1 VFINFEINK
10 RVGGIYVL
18 LLKNGF
24 VLNNELGQFE
34 QKDVLVQDGVI
45 TKISENIEA
54 YCEIVDCTNQ
64 FLIPG
69 LIDMHVHIKKQFAPY
84 FTAAG
89 ITTVRN
95 TAGSVLELNEMM
107 QAPMTSITPQVIS
120 ADRMMDGP
128 PGLWGDESPY
138 NINIDEEQA
147 AREEVKRQVNLGA
160 DFIKIYGWLSK
171 EIMEVVVD
179 EASKFGR
186 EVSTDI
192 LYATKVNAIDAA
204 QIGITWLEHASGVI
218 QAMYPNWNAM
228 SSEELFKEIPWHEPD
243 EQKIQAVC
251 KELLNYNVKLCP
263 TLTLYDQFKRG
274 EHYWKPN
281 HEVVEHALSHTSL
294 EQQWAPN
301 AAANHGQ
308 KQFGV
313 QMKTVAKIA
322 YEYAKLGG
330 VVVTGTDTPAGIYT
344 YPGIALHRELQLFVE
359 AGFTPF
365 EALMCATE
373 HAAQS
378 LHIENLGAIKQG
390 YIANIVRL
398 TDNPLEQIEHTMS
411 VHSVMK
417 GGVLY
422 TPQEIFNT
430 VPSSEEMNS
439 YYEQLL
445 QLFKEH
451 NLPVPM

>member
-1 VFINFEINK
+1 M
-10 RVGGIYVL
+10 L

-34 QKDVLVQDGVI
+34 QTDVLIQDGSI
-45 TKISENIEA
+45 SKIGENMDVD
-54 YCEIVDCTNQ
+54 CETVDCTNQ
-64 FLIPG
+64 YLIPG
-69 LIDMHVHIKKQFAPY
+69 LIDMHVHIKKQFAPH

-120 ADRMMDGP
+120 ADRMIDGP
-128 PGLWGDESPY
+128 PGLWGGESPY

-147 AREEVKRQVNLGA
+147 AREEVRRQVALGA
-160 DFIKIYGWLSK
+160 HFIKVYGWLSK
-171 EIMEVVVD
+171 EIMTVVVD
-179 EASKFGR
+179 EAKKYGK

-192 LYATKVNAIDAA
+192 IYATKINAIDAA
-204 QIGITWLEHASGVI
+204 EIGVTWLEHASGVL
-218 QAMYPNWNAM
+218 QAMYPHWNMKA
-228 SSEELFKEIPWHEPD
+228 SEEVYNEIPWNEPD

-251 KELLNYNVKLCP
+251 RELLKYNVKLCP
-263 TLTLYDQFKRG
+263 TITLYDQLYRG
-274 EHYWKPN
+274 EHYWKPD
-281 HEVVEHALSHTSL
+281 HEVVNNALSHTSL
-294 EQQWAPN
+294 EQQWAPL
-301 AAANHGQ
+301 AAVNHGKSQ
-308 KQFGV
+308 LGIQT
-313 QMKTVAKIA
+313 KTVAKIA
-322 YEYAKLGG
+322 FEYAKMGG

-365 EALMCATE
+365 EAIMCATE
-373 HAAQS
+373 RAAQN
-378 LHIENLGAIKQG
+378 LYIDHLGAIKEG

-398 TDNPLEQIEHTMS
+398 NQNPLEKIEHTMDI
-411 VHSVMK
+411 HSIIK
-417 GGVLY
+417 GGVLF
-422 TPQEIFNT
+422 TQQEILNA
-430 VPSSEEMNS
+430 VPTTEEMSS

-445 QLFKEH
+445 QLFEEN

>member
-1 VFINFEINK
+1 M
-10 RVGGIYVL
+10 L

-34 QKDVLVQDGVI
+34 QTDVLIQEGSI
-45 TKISENIEA
+45 TKVNANIDVE
-54 YCEIVDCTNQ
+54 CETVDCTNQ
-64 FLIPG
+64 YLIPG

-120 ADRMMDGP
+120 ADRMIDGP
-128 PGLWGDESPY
+128 PGLWGGESPY

-147 AREEVKRQVNLGA
+147 AREEVRRQVTLGA
-160 DFIKIYGWLSK
+160 QFIKVYGWLSK
-171 EIMEVVVD
+171 EVMTAVVD
-179 EASKFGR
+179 EATKFGK
-186 EVSTDI
+186 EVSADI
-192 LYATKVNAIDAA
+192 LFASKLNAIDAA
-204 QIGITWLEHASGVI
+204 EIGVTWLEHASGVI
-218 QAMYPNWNAM
+218 QAMYPNWNIK
-228 SSEELFKEIPWHEPD
+228 SNEEMYNEIPWNEPD

-251 KELLNYNVKLCP
+251 KELLKYNVKLCP
-263 TLTLYDQFKRG
+263 TLALYEQFKRG
-274 EHYWKPN
+274 EHYWKPE

-294 EQQWAPN
+294 EQQWAPI

-308 KQFGV
+308 KTHGV
-313 QMKTVAKIA
+313 QLKTVAKIA
-322 YEYAKLGG
+322 YEYFKMGG
-330 VVVTGTDTPAGIYT
+330 VVVAGTDTPAGLYT

-365 EALMCATE
+365 EAIMCATE
-373 HAAQS
+373 RAAQN
-378 LHIENLGAIKQG
+378 LFVDNLGAIKQG

-398 TDNPLEQIEHTMS
+398 NKNPLEQIEHTMA
-411 VHSVMK
+411 VHSVIK

-422 TPQEIFNT
+422 TPQDIFKT
-430 VPSSEEMNS
+430 VPSSEEMS
-439 YYEQLL
+439 TYFEQLL
-445 QLFKEH
+445 QLFEEH
-451 NLPVPM
+451 KLPVPM

>member
-1 VFINFEINK
+1 MI
-10 RVGGIYVL
+10 

-24 VLNNELGQFE
+24 VLNNDLGQFE
-34 QKDVLVQDGVI
+34 KKDIFIQDGII
-45 TKISENIEA
+45 TKISENIEVDL
-54 YCEIVDCTNQ
+54 EIVDCTNQ

-69 LIDMHVHIKKQFAPY
+69 LIDMHVHIKKQFAPH

-120 ADRMMDGP
+120 ADRMIDGP
-128 PGLWGDESPY
+128 PGLWGGESPY

-147 AREEVKRQVNLGA
+147 AREEVRRQVKLGA
-160 DFIKIYGWLSK
+160 HFIKVYGWLTK

-179 EASKFGR
+179 EAKKLGK

-192 LYATKVNAIDAA
+192 IYASKINAIDAA
-204 QIGITWLEHASGVI
+204 EIGVTWLEHASGII
-218 QAMYPNWNAM
+218 QAMYPNWNVM
-228 SSEELFKEIPWHEPD
+228 SSEELFNEIPWNEPD
-243 EQKIQAVC
+243 EQKIQAIC
-251 KELLNYNVKLCP
+251 KELLKYNVKLCP

-274 EHYWKPN
+274 EQYWKPE
-281 HEVVEHALSHTSL
+281 HEVVEHALSNTGL
-294 EQQWAPN
+294 EQQWAPL

-308 KQFGV
+308 KQHGI

-330 VVVTGTDTPAGIYT
+330 VVVAGTDTPAGLYT
-344 YPGIALHRELQLFVE
+344 YPGIALHRELQLLVE

-365 EALMCATE
+365 EAIMCATE
-373 HAAQS
+373 RAAQN
-378 LHIENLGAIKQG
+378 LYINNLGAIKEG

-398 TDNPLEQIEHTMS
+398 TKNPLEQIEHTMT
-411 VHSVMK
+411 VHSIIK

-422 TPQEIFNT
+422 IPQEILNT
-430 VPSSEEMNS
+430 VPSTEEMNI

-445 QLFKEH
+445 QLFKEN
-451 NLPVPM
+451 NLPVPI

>member
-1 VFINFEINK
+1 M
-10 RVGGIYVL
+10 L

-24 VLNNELGQFE
+24 VLNNELGEFE
-34 QKDVLVQDGVI
+34 QTDVLIQDGII
-45 TKISENIEA
+45 TKLSNNIDA
-54 YCEIVDCTNQ
+54 HCEIVDCTNQ

-69 LIDMHVHIKKQFAPY
+69 LIDMHVHIKKQFAPH
-84 FTAAG
+84 FTGAG

-95 TAGSVLELNEMM
+95 TAGSVLELKEMM

-120 ADRMMDGP
+120 ADRMIDGP
-128 PGLWGDESPY
+128 PGLWGGESPY

-147 AREEVKRQVNLGA
+147 ARAEVRRQVNLGA
-160 DFIKIYGWLSK
+160 DFIKVYGWLSK

-179 EASKFGR
+179 EAKKFGK

-192 LYATKVNAIDAA
+192 LFSSNINAMDAA
-204 QIGITWLEHASGVI
+204 EIGVTWLEHASGVI
-218 QAMYPNWNAM
+218 QAMYPNWNIK
-228 SSEELFKEIPWHEPD
+228 SSEELYNEIPWNEPD

-263 TLTLYDQFKRG
+263 TLVLYDQLKRG
-274 EHYWKPN
+274 EHYWKPE
-281 HEVVEHALSHTSL
+281 HEVVDHTLAHTSL
-294 EQQWAPN
+294 EQQWAPL
-301 AAANHGQ
+301 AAANYGQ
-308 KQFGV
+308 KQHGI

-322 YEYAKLGG
+322 YEYFKIGG
-330 VVVTGTDTPAGIYT
+330 VVVAGTDTPAGIYT

-373 HAAQS
+373 RAAQN
-378 LHIENLGAIKQG
+378 LYIENLGAIKEG

-398 TDNPLEQIEHTMS
+398 NKNPLEQIEHTMS
-411 VHSVMK
+411 VHSVIK

-422 TPQEIFNT
+422 SPQEIFNS

-439 YYEQLL
+439 YYQQLL
-445 QLFKEH
+445 QLFEEH
-451 NLPVPM
+451 NLPVSM